1 MNKLVLY
8 FTVEY
13 GNTKKVAEALQQKLN
28 CDIFEIV
35 PKEPYTKDDIN
46 WRKLTSRCNKEWLK
60 KKDIETQGE
69 IANLDSYDTI
79 YVGFPIWYG
88 CAPLVVSSFLKKHN
102 LKGKNIYVFATSG
115 GSQLGKTVQKLEP
128 FVEGAKIVD
137 AKLTQTEQEIIDWI
151 K

>member
-1 MNKLVLY
+1 MNKLILY
-8 FTVEY
+8 FSVEY
-13 GNTKKVAEALQQKLN
+13 VNTKKVAEALQKKLD
-28 CDIFEIV
+28 CDIFEIN
-35 PKEPYTKDDIN
+35 PKIPYTKDDIN

-60 KKDIETQGE
+60 KSEVETVGE
-69 IANLDSYDTI
+69 IENLDSYDTI

-102 LKGKNIYVFATSG
+102 FEGKNIYVFATSG

-128 FVEGAKIVD
+128 FVKGAKIID